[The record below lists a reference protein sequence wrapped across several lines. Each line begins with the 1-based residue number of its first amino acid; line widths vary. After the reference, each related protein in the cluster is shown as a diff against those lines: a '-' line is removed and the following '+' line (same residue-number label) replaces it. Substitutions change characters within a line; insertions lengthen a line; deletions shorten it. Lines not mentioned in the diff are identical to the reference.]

1 MMGLIDPP
9 LILPADATAEMH
21 RGARIPGLP
30 GYPHLVVITPSA
42 APTSAGATTQH
53 TILTH
58 DAGTEWPDP
67 WCAGQAATMLGLRG
81 GVLLAF
87 ADLTDARAC
96 MARLVLERH
105 Q

>member
-1 MMGLIDPP
+1 MMDLIDPP
-9 LILPADATAEMH
+9 LILPAGATAELH
-21 RGARIPGLP
+21 RDARIPGLP
-30 GYPHLVVITPSA
+30 GYPHLVVITPSTA
-42 APTSAGATTQH
+42 LTSPAATTQH

-87 ADLTDARAC
+87 ADLADARAC
-96 MARLVLERH
+96 MARLVLERR